1 MVNRLFLLLAGF
13 AAASTLL
20 LAASLRF
27 PEVLLDPPSIGAAL
41 AGAHPVLAAAGLLG
55 LFVCGLLVVLLSR
68 GTKVYRLGLAGGLC
82 LAVSAVATPLSLWG
96 NGFLAALAFWTATA
110 APLVLVPW
118 TIAMARDRVAGVLG
132 AAGLLLVTAR
142 SVLWAVNAARPAVDG
157 YWVASAF
164 LTVLALLGFPLWLF
178 WLVRMGLRPSRPGL
192 VRRFGA
198 GLAGFALVVTHASVV
213 TVTTPTPDSDDVPA
227 VPSAGGSAFYLMML
241 AISGTISAAPDVA
254 TMREQRA
261 DERYAKP
268 ENPPGATL
276 EHVDANGVPADW
288 ICAPGVPADRA
299 VLYLHGGGFIMPVSN
314 GHRRFSVTLSRA
326 LDACVLLPNY
336 RTAPEHPFP
345 APVEDTVHA
354 YQYLR
359 RQGIA
364 AKRIVMLGDSCGGTF
379 TLSAALMLRA
389 AGEEPPAALVALSGG
404 FDITVSGPTHRT
416 KARSDAELGA
426 DDVRFSADS
435 YTDGGRIDPRDPL
448 VSPLFADVRGLPPTL
463 LVAGTQEVLASDSV
477 RMADRMRAAGVPV
490 RLEMWPGMPHDFP
503 LIVEEIM
510 EADLALRHIT
520 TFVDRH
526 VS

>member
-1 MVNRLFLLLAGF
+1 MVTPLFLLLAGF

-20 LAASLRF
+20 LSASLRF
-27 PEVLLDPPSIGAAL
+27 PEVLLDSPPV
-41 AGAHPVLAAAGLLG
+41 GAHPILAAAGLLG
-55 LFVCGLLVVLLSR
+55 MFACGLLVPLVSR
-68 GTKVYRLGLAGGLC
+68 GRGRLVRRLGLAGGIFLM
-82 LAVSAVATPLSLWG
+82 ASAVATPVSLWG
-96 NGFLAALAFWTATA
+96 NDFLARLAFWSVTA
-110 APLVLVPW
+110 ASLVLVPW
-118 TIAMARDRVAGVLG
+118 TIAMARERLPGILG
-132 AAGLLLVTAR
+132 ALGLLLVGAR
-142 SVLWAVNAARPAVDG
+142 SVLWAVNTWRPAVDG

-192 VRRFGA
+192 VRRVA
-198 GLAGFALVVTHASVV
+198 VGLAGFVLVVTHAGVV
-213 TVTTPTPDSDDVPA
+213 TVTTPMPESENVPA

-241 AISGTISAAPDVA
+241 ALSGRISATSDVA
-254 TMREQRA
+254 AMREHRN
-261 DERYAKP
+261 DDRYAKP

-276 EHVDANGVPADW
+276 DHVDANGVPADW
-288 ICAPGVPADRA
+288 ICAPGVSPDRA

-314 GHRRFSVTLSRA
+314 GHRRFSVTLSRK
-326 LDACVLLPNY
+326 LDSCVLLPNY

-359 RQGIA
+359 QQGIA
-364 AKRIVMLGDSCGGTF
+364 ARRIVMLGDSCGGTF
-379 TLSAALMLRA
+379 TLSAALMLRDL
-389 AGEEPPAALVALSGG
+389 GEELPAALVSLSGG

-416 KARSDAELGA
+416 KAHSDAVLGA

-463 LVAGTQEVLASDSV
+463 LIAGTQEVLASDSV
-477 RMADRMRAAGVPV
+477 RMADHLRDGGVPV
-490 RLEMWPGMPHDFP
+490 RLEMFPGMPHDFP
-503 LIVEEIM
+503 VIVEEIM
-510 EADLALRHIT
+510 EADLALRHIS
-520 TFVDRH
+520 TFVGHH